1 MFEHKRLTARV
12 EHGQN
17 QLGVVN
23 RELRPMVIRVSDD
36 AGEPAAFVP
45 VNIRRLDEGQGHFE
59 LIDQETDQSGCAA
72 ALYVPAE
79 MTTRYEI
86 EFRVVN
92 GDDSSAAVIFH
103 GCITDPQLGEAVEL
117 PVTIGLKR
125 TGRSIH
131 PRADVPEMNPVL
143 APVATVIE
151 LPKPAR
157 VPTMMPAAAV
167 PPPPQAPSA
176 AANGLNDRWFSEAPS
191 PAVMAAA
198 DAPETPAAAETERD
212 PFPAAPPAPRR
223 VSAVLAAPVVPST
236 VARTMP
242 KPRPVPTQMTVAKAA
257 VAFRHRRPPKRAKR
271 ELPLRYLIAAA
282 VALWVIVGAGFLVMI
297 VSKPPSFKSGQVTG
311 TRPDHAAT
319 AYAMGDTAPDGR

>member
-1 MFEHKRLTARV
+1 MSEHKRLTARV

-23 RELRPMVIRVSDD
+23 RELRPMVIRVSDED
-36 AGEPAAFVP
+36 GEPAAFVP
-45 VNIRRLDEGQGHFE
+45 VNIRRLDEGQGYFE

-72 ALYVPAE
+72 ALYVPAD

-143 APVATVIE
+143 APTVTVEI
-151 LPKPAR
+151 PRPALMPTI
-157 VPTMMPAAAV
+157 VPASAV
-167 PPPPQAPSA
+167 PPPASA
-176 AANGLNDRWFSEAPS
+176 VAGLNDRWFSEAPS
-191 PAVMAAA
+191 IAVAANDHA
-198 DAPETPAAAETERD
+198 SETPAVAKEPD
-212 PFPAAPPAPRR
+212 PFPAPPAPRV

-236 VARTMP
+236 VARTPP
-242 KPRPVPTQMTVAKAA
+242 KPRPVPEQMTVAKAA
-257 VAFRHRRPPKRAKR
+257 VAYRNRRPPKRRPR
-271 ELPLRYLIAAA
+271 ELPLRYLVAA
-282 VALWVIVGAGFLVMI
+282 VVTLWVIVGAGFLVML
-297 VSKPPSFKSGQVTG
+297 VSRPPGLKNGRTTG
-311 TRPDHAAT
+311 ARPDT
-319 AYAMGDTAPDGR
+319 SSSIDSAYALGDTAPYGR